1 MTYSHLLVPTDGSEL
16 SSRAMGEAVDLARSL
31 DARLTV
37 FHVQTAFPISLV
49 GVGELVDP
57 ATVDALI
64 EAARAHSS
72 QVLEESLAQARAA
85 GIAAEGLVEEHPLPH
100 QAIVAACERLGCDLV
115 VMASHGRRGLQGALL
130 GSETQRVL
138 NQSRVPVLVVR

>member
-1 MTYSHLLVPTDGSEL
+1 MPYRHLLVPTDGSEL
-16 SSRAMGEAVDLARSL
+16 SARAVAQAAALAQAVG
-31 DARLTV
+31 ARLTLI
-37 FHVQTAFPISLV
+37 HVQTAFPISLV

-64 EAARAHSS
+64 AAARSHS
-72 QVLEESLAQARAA
+72 QEVLHEAQAIAAQA
-85 GIAAEGLVEEHPLPH
+85 GISADSLCEEHPLPH
-100 QAIVAACERLGCDLV
+100 AAIVAAAERLGCDLV

-138 NQSRVPVLVVR
+138 SHGSLPVLVVR

>member
-1 MTYSHLLVPTDGSEL
+1 MPYQHLLVPTDGSEL
-16 SSRAMGEAVDLARSL
+16 SARAVAQAAALAKAL
-31 DARLTV
+31 EARLTL

-64 EAARAHSS
+64 EAAREHSRS
-72 QVLEESLAQARAA
+72 VLGDAQELAAQEGVVAA
-85 GIAAEGLVEEHPLPH
+85 TLCDENPVPH
-100 QAIVAACERLGCDLV
+100 KAIVAAAERLGCDLV

-138 NQSRVPVLVVR
+138 SHCSLPVLVVR

>member
-1 MTYSHLLVPTDGSEL
+1 MPYRHLLVPTDGSEL
-16 SSRAMGEAVDLARSL
+16 SAKAVAQAGALARAL
-31 DARLTV
+31 GARLTL

-64 EAARAHSS
+64 EAARSHSQ
-72 QVLEESLAQARAA
+72 QVLHEAREHLAGQ
-85 GIAAEGLVEEHPLPH
+85 GLVADILCEENPLPH
-100 QAIVAACERLGCDLV
+100 QAIVAAAERLGCDLV
-115 VMASHGRRGLQGALL
+115 VMASHGRRGLQGVLL

-138 NQSRVPVLVVR
+138 SQCSVPVLVVR

>member
-1 MTYSHLLVPTDGSEL
+1 MPYHHLLVPTDGSEL
-16 SSRAMGEAVDLARSL
+16 SARAVSQAAVLARAVG
-31 DARLTV
+31 ARLTL

-64 EAARAHSS
+64 EAAREHS
-72 QVLEESLAQARAA
+72 QTVLREAQE
-85 GIAAEGLVEEHPLPH
+85 IAAQQGVTAATLCEENPVPH
-100 QAIVAACERLGCDLV
+100 QAIVAAAERLGCDLV

-138 NQSRVPVLVVR
+138 SRCSQPVLVVR

>member
-1 MTYSHLLVPTDGSEL
+1 MSYRHLLVPTDGSEL
-16 SSRAMGEAVDLARSL
+16 SARAMGQALDLARAL
-31 DARLTV
+31 GARLTV

-57 ATVDALI
+57 ATVEALI
-64 EAARAHSS
+64 EAARAHSR
-72 QVLEESLAQARAA
+72 QVLDASLALARAA
-85 GIAAEGLVEEHPLPH
+85 DVPAEGLCEEHPLPH

-138 NQSRVPVLVVR
+138 NQSPVPVLVVH

>member
-1 MTYSHLLVPTDGSEL
+1 MPYRHLLVPTDGSDL
-16 SSRAMGEAVDLARSL
+16 SARAVRQAAALAQAVG
-31 DARLTV
+31 ARLTL

-57 ATVDALI
+57 LTVDALI
-64 EAARAHSS
+64 AAARSNS
-72 QVLEESLAQARAA
+72 NRVLDEARA
-85 GIAAEGLVEEHPLPH
+85 IARQQGVSAETLCDEHPVPH
-100 QAIVAACERLGCDLV
+100 QAIVAAAERLGCDLV

-138 NQSRVPVLVVR
+138 SHCQLPVLVVR